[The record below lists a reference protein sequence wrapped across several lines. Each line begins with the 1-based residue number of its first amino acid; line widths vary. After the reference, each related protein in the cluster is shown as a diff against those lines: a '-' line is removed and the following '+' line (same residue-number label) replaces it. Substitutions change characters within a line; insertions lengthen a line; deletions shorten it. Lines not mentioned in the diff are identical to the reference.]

1 MTASRQAGA
10 LIHSPPKRILVVR
23 LSSIGDIILMT
34 PLLRNL
40 RRHFPGAQIDVATKV
55 AFGDLLRHH
64 PAIDHL
70 YQVVP
75 EEGAAGLRTLGASL
89 RQQRYDV
96 VLDIHKNFR
105 SFQLTRAAHAPVVLR
120 HEKFIWRR
128 WLFVQFKWNMLRQ
141 APPIRQRYI
150 AAASPL
156 GVVDDGLP
164 PELFWTAEEDRAAE
178 SSLRLAGWD
187 GVAPL
192 AAFAPGAG
200 FFTKRWPVEYFAET
214 AQKLSSRGN
223 FIIMLGGQQDQEL
236 AATIQRTLTHQHA
249 SFAGKT
255 SLLVAAAILKKCRV
269 LVANDSG
276 LMHMAEAVGI
286 PLIAIF
292 GSTTRELGF
301 FPQLKTSRVLENV
314 NLRCRP
320 CSHLG
325 KSKCPQGHFLCMRAI
340 SPQQVV
346 AAIDELLQQAER
358 G

>member
-10 LIHSPPKRILVVR
+10 LIHSSPKRILVVR

-40 RRHFPGAQIDVATKV
+40 RRHFPEAQIDVVTKAV
-55 AFGDLLRHH
+55 FADLLRHH

-75 EEGAAGLRTLGASL
+75 EEGGAGLRTLGASL
-89 RQQRYDV
+89 KQQRYDV

-105 SFQLTRAAHAPVVLR
+105 SFQLTRAAQAPVVLR
-120 HEKFIWRR
+120 HEKFIVRR
-128 WLFVQFKWNMLRQ
+128 WLFVQFKWNLLRQ
-141 APPIRQRYI
+141 APQIRHRYI

-156 GVVDDGLP
+156 GVVDDGKP
-164 PELFWTAEEDRAAE
+164 PELFWTAEEDKTAE
-178 SSLRLAGWD
+178 TALRDAGWD

-192 AAFAPGAG
+192 VAFAPGAG
-200 FFTKRWPVEYFAET
+200 FFTKRWPVEYFTET
-214 AQKLSSRGN
+214 AQKFSSRGN
-223 FIIMLGGQQDQEL
+223 FIVMLGGQQDQEL
-236 AATIQRTLTHQHA
+236 TAAMQRTLTHKHA

-255 SLLVAAAILKKCRV
+255 SLLVTAAILKKCRA
-269 LVANDSG
+269 LIANDSG

-301 FPQLKTSRVLENV
+301 FPLLKTSRVLENV
-314 NLRCRP
+314 DLRCRP

-340 SPQQVV
+340 SPEQVV
-346 AAIDELLQQAER
+346 AAFDALLQQTGR